1 MMRARVDANLQAL
14 VPLLV
19 QSKDGQ
25 LHSTVAVLDTGFDGC
40 LSLPHQSIRELG
52 LEPDLSVNV
61 IMADGQNVL
70 WDTWD
75 GYVLWHGH
83 IRNILIFETEE
94 TPLLGM
100 ELLQGSQLI
109 VQVQVGGDVLIEE
122 LDRIES

>member
-1 MMRARVDANLQAL
+1 
-14 VPLLV
+14 
-19 QSKDGQ
+19 
-25 LHSTVAVLDTGFDGC
+25 
-40 LSLPHQSIRELG
+40 
-52 LEPDLSVNV
+52 
-61 IMADGQNVL
+61 MADGQNVL

-109 VQVQVGGDVLIEE
+109 VQVGGDVLIEE
-122 LDRIES
+122 LDRIESEPDTGGAGLCRNLLR